1 MNDEKLKKQL
11 EWAETMDALI
21 QECAEIKAIQMTKE
35 LIEENDLLRQLY
47 IEISK
52 IKER

>member
-1 MNDEKLKKQL
+1 MSDEKLKKQL
-11 EWAETMDALI
+11 EWAETIDALI
-21 QECAEIKAIQMTKE
+21 QECSEIKAIQMTRE